1 MLFVDVDGNEGT
13 PAPAHIDKELPKLN
27 TGVAFGSTVTLSVV
41 IVAH

>member
-27 TGVAFGSTVTLSVV
+27 TGVAFGSTVTLNVV

>member
-1 MLFVDVDGNEGT
+1 MPFAEVAGNDGT

-27 TGVAFGSTVTLSVV
+27 AGVAFGSTVTLNVV